1 MRYLKRFNESNN
13 DDVIQTVKD
22 ILLPISDMGYD
33 ISVRHPHS
41 FDWDEGIY
49 KQFSDDSK
57 LVIRVVTYV
66 DKPLLITDEVKEEF
80 IRMKDYL
87 QSEGY
92 DSIKAI
98 FYLENRRISGSRVV
112 KDIDDFIYTHTR
124 EVPPSHISF
133 VKEPIVNLLF
143 VAKKEIII

>member
-1 MRYLKRFNESNN
+1 MKYLKRFNESNT

-22 ILLPISDMGYD
+22 ILLPISDMGYE
-33 ISVRHPHS
+33 ISV
-41 FDWDEGIY
+41 DEGIYY
-49 KQFSDDSK
+49 KQFSDSE

-66 DKPLLITDEVKEEF
+66 DKPLSITDEVKEEF

-92 DSIKAI
+92 NSIEAQYYTVSK
-98 FYLENRRISGSRVV
+98 SGGKSVEELD
-112 KDIDDFIYTHTR
+112 KFIT
-124 EVPPSHISF
+124 

-143 VAKKEIII
+143 NAKKIL

>member
-1 MRYLKRFNESNN
+1 MKYLKRFKESNT

-22 ILLPISDMGYD
+22 ILLPISDMGYE
-33 ISVRHPHS
+33 ISV
-41 FDWDEGIY
+41 DEGIYY
-49 KQFSDDSK
+49 KQFSDSE

-66 DKPLLITDEVKEEF
+66 DKPLLITDEVKDEF

-92 DSIKAI
+92 NSIEAQYYTVSK
-98 FYLENRRISGSRVV
+98 SGGKSVEELD
-112 KDIDDFIYTHTR
+112 KFIT
-124 EVPPSHISF
+124 

-143 VAKKEIII
+143 NAKKIL